1 MHFYR
6 YTLQS
11 YSSVSTALYY
21 YSVHVCTHFYSRSV
35 VSADECTKIRNP
47 TGEATSYEMQVD
59 AILELGYIINTW
71 SLEDYFAAYNDDYLD
86 SLLSLL
92 IISF

>member
-1 MHFYR
+1 
-6 YTLQS
+6 
-11 YSSVSTALYY
+11 
-21 YSVHVCTHFYSRSV
+21 
-35 VSADECTKIRNP
+35 
-47 TGEATSYEMQVD
+47 MQVD